1 MPLLRLVP
9 SLQKASAL
17 PQQQSYACPGLKPVC
32 RSEEMKVS
40 KEEIE
45 AAKTANGGWTRE
57 TLAKWG
63 VSWPPP
69 KGWKKELENA
79 DRAANQ
85 ENES

>member
-1 MPLLRLVP
+1 
-9 SLQKASAL
+9 
-17 PQQQSYACPGLKPVC
+17 
-32 RSEEMKVS
+32 MKVS

-69 KGWKKELENA
+69 KGWKKELEN
-79 DRAANQ
+79 DDHRANR
-85 ENES
+85 NSES